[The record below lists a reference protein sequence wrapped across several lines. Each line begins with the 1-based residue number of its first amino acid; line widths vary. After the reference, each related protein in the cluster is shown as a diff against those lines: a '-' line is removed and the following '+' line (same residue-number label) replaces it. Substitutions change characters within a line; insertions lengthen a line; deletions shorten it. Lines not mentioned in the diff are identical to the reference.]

1 MSFGQRLQEIREGFH
16 GPFWVANIT
25 ELFERLAYYAAFSVL
40 VIYLHENL
48 KFTEAQAGDLA
59 GFFSAVVWFLPILGG
74 TLADWLGFRRS
85 LALAYFVLAIGYFLL
100 GSLSAPWMAPVRDS
114 MPLTNLVVLVLF
126 VPAVGPAIVK
136 PCVVGTT
143 ARASNEN
150 VRSLGYSIYY
160 TLVNVGS
167 TFGPLTALAV
177 RRSIGIEN
185 VFRVSAVCAFLMF
198 LAVLILFREP
208 GKPDEKKV
216 ASFGQAIGNLR
227 TVMGPRLFWLTI
239 AALILKAAEF
249 FLGFSSPVWVW
260 LAFLGAALI
269 SLNRFVGFLV
279 IFSGYWIIFWQEFIA
294 LPLFMRGQVNPN
306 SDVEFLLTVDPLA
319 VILLQI
325 AISQWTKR
333 IPSFPAMTLGT
344 IVSALAWV
352 IFAVANLGWQING
365 AWQIGPWRLEVIAVP
380 VWGIVALF
388 VLAVGEM
395 IQSPRFYEYV
405 SRLAPAGQQG
415 VYMGFAFLP
424 IAIGSATAGVIGG
437 RLVEYFGAEGRQ
449 PQHLWWAV
457 AAIGLLTALLMWIYD
472 RVFKP
477 GEQQAESKG

>member
-1 MSFGQRLQEIREGFH
+1 MSFSQRWKEVREGFQ
-16 GPFWVANIT
+16 PAFWVANIT
-25 ELFERLAYYAAFSVL
+25 ELFERLAYYATFSVL
-40 VIYLHENL
+40 AIYLHETL
-48 KFTEAQAGDLA
+48 KFSEAQAGDLI
-59 GFFSAVVWFLPILGG
+59 GYFSAVVWFLPILGG

-85 LALAYFVLAIGYFLL
+85 LALAYFVLGIGYFLL
-100 GSLSAPWMAPVRDS
+100 GSLSAPWMAPLRES
-114 MPLTNLVVLVLF
+114 MPLASLVLL
-126 VPAVGPAIVK
+126 VLTIPAFGPAIVK
-136 PCVVGTT
+136 PCVVGST
-143 ARASNEN
+143 ARASTEN

-167 TFGPLTALAV
+167 TLGPLTALAV

-185 VFRVSAVCAFLMF
+185 VFRVSAACAFLMF
-198 LAVLILFREP
+198 LAVLAFFREP
-208 GKPDEKKV
+208 RAANEPEKT
-216 ASFGQAIGNLR
+216 AFTQAFKNLFTVIGNFKFML
-227 TVMGPRLFWLTI
+227 
-239 AALILKAAEF
+239 
-249 FLGFSSPVWVW
+249 
-260 LAFLGAALI
+260 
-269 SLNRFVGFLV
+269 FLV

-294 LPLFMRGQVNPN
+294 LPLFLRGQVNPN

-325 AISQWTKR
+325 AVSQWTKR

-352 IFAVANLGWQING
+352 IFAVANLGWQIDG
-365 AWQIGPWRLEVIAVP
+365 VYQIGPWKLEIIAVP

-437 RLVEYFGAEGRQ
+437 RLVEYFGANGRQ
-449 PQHLWWAV
+449 PQRMWWVV
-457 AAIGLLTALLMWIYD
+457 AGIGLLTALLMWIYD
-472 RVFKP
+472 RIFKP
-477 GEQQAESKG
+477 GEQQAANKG